1 MLKKDREFTIKKNI
15 LDNNYQ
21 KTLALFQ
28 LFVAGLVSGMIA
40 FSIYFHQIQSID
52 GLVNTIGYG
61 FILTLIATIIFLDEL
76 NIIEQKIFFLSK

>member
-61 FILTLIATIIFLDEL
+61 FILG
-76 NIIEQKIFFLSK
+76 LSLFSYHIVLQERTNRKLPR